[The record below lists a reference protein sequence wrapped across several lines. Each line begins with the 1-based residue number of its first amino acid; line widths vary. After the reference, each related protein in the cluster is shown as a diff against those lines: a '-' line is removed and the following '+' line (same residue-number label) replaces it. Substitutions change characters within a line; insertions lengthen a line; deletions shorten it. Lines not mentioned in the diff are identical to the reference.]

1 MQVYSVAHTS
11 HPLLV
16 HAFTHALLTFLNPE
30 AQYLQDE
37 SFSQTMQLG
46 MSARHAA
53 IHVSLLVGSG
63 AKLVMHLSQVE
74 TVLHDKQFAIL
85 QIS

>member
-1 MQVYSVAHTS
+1 
-11 HPLLV
+11 
-16 HAFTHALLTFLNPE
+16 
-30 AQYLQDE
+30 
-37 SFSQTMQLG
+37 MQLG

-53 IHVSLLVGSG
+53 IHVSLLAGSG